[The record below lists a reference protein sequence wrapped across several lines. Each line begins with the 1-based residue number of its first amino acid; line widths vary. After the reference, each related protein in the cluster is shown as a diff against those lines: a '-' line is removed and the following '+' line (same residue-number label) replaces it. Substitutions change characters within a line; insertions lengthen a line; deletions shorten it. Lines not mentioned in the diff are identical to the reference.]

1 MNQKFIYTALLLLL
15 FVMACQPKHKF
26 DVDLSNV
33 EKVDVKVKRYEKALF
48 AINPDSIRVGLNAI
62 KSKYSFFVGN
72 DIDTFAILSLYN
84 YITDS
89 NVVRTYKD
97 TRDKYKD
104 IKFIEKDLSLSLR
117 YFKYYYPE
125 KVVPQVYTYVSGF
138 DFENPIKYIDSVLV
152 IALDMYLGKDYFFYP
167 LIGLPDYKTYRMRKE
182 SIVVDC
188 MSEIAKNLIPEKV
201 GQFTFLD
208 KMIYEGKL
216 LYFLDLTLPDTED
229 SLKIGYKPVQL
240 EWCKKNEANMWG
252 FFMEQ
257 NFLYS
262 NDKKIISR
270 FIDDG
275 PYTPS
280 FEGTSPARTGAFV
293 GWQIVRAYMSNN
305 KTSVK
310 EFFLM
315 NDSQQILNKSKY
327 KPKK

>member
-1 MNQKFIYTALLLLL
+1 MNQKIFYIVLLL
-15 FVMACQPKHKF
+15 FIVACQSKPKF

-33 EKVDVKVKRYEKALF
+33 KEVDVKIKRYEKALF
-48 AINPDSIRVGLNAI
+48 AVKPDSIRVGLNAL
-62 KSKYSFFVGN
+62 KSQFNFFIG
-72 DIDTFAILSLYN
+72 DKIDTFGILSLYN

-89 NVVRTYKD
+89 NVIRTFKD
-97 TRDKYKD
+97 TRGKYPELKSL
-104 IKFIEKDLSLSLR
+104 EKELSLSLR

-125 KVVPQVYTYVSGF
+125 KVTPQVYTYVSGF

-167 LIGLPDYKTYRMRKE
+167 LLGLPDYKTYRMRKE
-182 SIVVDC
+182 SIAVDC
-188 MSEIAKNLIPEKV
+188 MSEIARSIIPENK
-201 GQFTFLD
+201 GQYTFLD
-208 KMIYEGKL
+208 EMIYQGKL
-216 LYFLDLTLPDTED
+216 LYFLDMTFPKTED
-229 SLKIGYKPVQL
+229 SLKIGFKPSQM
-240 EWCKKNEANMWG
+240 EWCRKNEANVWG

-270 FIDDG
+270 FMDDG

-280 FEGTSPARTGAFV
+280 FEGSSPARTGAFI

-305 KTSVK
+305 KTNAKV
-310 EFFLM
+310 FFQM
-315 NDSQQILNKSKY
+315 ADSQLILNKSKY